1 MPAFG
6 LPGVATDARLSRR
19 IGIVVVAVAV
29 LMLIGWR
36 MLPSRNDGTLS
47 VAVLTDKVGT
57 GLKTGNNVRLDGVAV
72 GRVSAI
78 ESAGQRQR
86 ITLTLHRDQLFGLTD
101 AFGVD
106 YVPGNLFGVAEI
118 ALERGPGGAALADG
132 AVVDLTGARAGQV
145 RDATISTLLRSVG
158 TFSNEVLSPELIS
171 ILDRISSG
179 TSAFTPLIEAVVASV
194 RAIAETQRL
203 PSSFLLGQYGATLA
217 GLPSTTH
224 GLLGLLS
231 TAYDAEYLRSPENL
245 ARFDASTQMI
255 VTEFIP
261 ALATVLSTA
270 ETHFADTVS
279 TLVPVL
285 AMLTRTV
292 PDPARSGVELGELLR
307 RLGAALPDTA
317 DGPVLNLAVDLRGVP
332 GLAVPLLGGVR

>member
-1 MPAFG
+1 MPAYG

-19 IGIVVVAVAV
+19 IGIIVVTVAALV
-29 LMLIGWR
+29 LTGWR
-36 MLPSRNDGTLS
+36 MLPSRDDGTLS

-57 GLKTGNNVRLDGVAV
+57 GLKTGNDVRLDGVAV
-72 GRVSAI
+72 GRVEAI
-78 ESAGQRQR
+78 EPSGQRQR

-118 ALERGPGGAALADG
+118 ALERGSGGATLADG
-132 AVVDLTGARAGQV
+132 AVVDLTGARADQV

-158 TFSNEVLSPELIS
+158 TFSNEVLTPDLIS

-179 TSAFTPLIEAVVASV
+179 TSAFTPLVEAIVATV
-194 RAIAETQRL
+194 RAVADTQRL

-245 ARFDASTQMI
+245 AKFDASTQMI

-261 ALATVLSTA
+261 ALANVLSTA
-270 ETHFADTVS
+270 ETHFADTVN

-285 AMLTRTV
+285 SMLSHTV
-292 PDPARSGVELGELLR
+292 SDPARSSAELGELLR
-307 RLGAALPDTA
+307 RLGVAMPDTGN
-317 DGPVLNLAVDLRGVP
+317 GPVLNLAVDLRGVP
-332 GLAVPLLGGVR
+332 GLAVPLLGGAR